1 MHYAPTPG
9 ELSALNDA
17 TPAERLNYFLTRAM
31 EAEEVWSLSNGL
43 GWAITELDG
52 KSILAIWPYSELAH
66 AYTQGAQ
73 ESNTPDAVSLEH
85 FVYNLLPMM
94 DDQDIHLEVMP
105 TAAQKGLILEAKAL
119 FEIIER
125 KLDTGEYF
133 LEG

>member
-1 MHYAPTPG
+1 MHYAPTQD
-9 ELSALNDA
+9 ELLSLLNA
-17 TPAERLNYFLTRAM
+17 TASERLNYFLTRAM

-52 KSILAIWPYSELAH
+52 LSLLAIWPYSELAH
-66 AYTQGAQ
+66 AYTQATQ
-73 ESNTPDAVSLEH
+73 DSNTPDAVSLEH

-94 DDQDIHLEVMP
+94 DERDIHIEVMP
-105 TAAQKGLILEAKAL
+105 TSTQKGVVLEAKAL